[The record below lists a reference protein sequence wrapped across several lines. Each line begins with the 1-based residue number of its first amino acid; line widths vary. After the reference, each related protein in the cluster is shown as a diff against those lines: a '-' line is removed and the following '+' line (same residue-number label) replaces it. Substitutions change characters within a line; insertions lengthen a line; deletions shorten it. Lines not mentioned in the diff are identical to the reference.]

1 MDVFF
6 EQGLSRNGIDEPYF
20 AFLGGRKKRERLS
33 DVAAENQL
41 QDLENRFSDQQSI
54 EAQNNNLVL
63 LSNEKS
69 ALENERGKAKSRK
82 TKATLDSRIRAYDSY
97 IKEYKFTLE
106 SLKKNQVEAIE
117 ATSPQREIVI
127 SPSPIV
133 TSQDGQIELPKKQV
147 FIQETSQ
154 DAIET
159 QVSPLLAKEEGILP
173 TSVGTQLT
181 QASTKKNN
189 TLLFVGIGVA
199 ALIGILLIRKNN

>member
-41 QDLENRFSDQQSI
+41 QDLENRFPDQQSI

-97 IKEYKFTLE
+97 IKDYKFTLE

>member
-41 QDLENRFSDQQSI
+41 QDLENRFPDQQSI

-97 IKEYKFTLE
+97 IKDYKFTLE

-189 TLLFVGIGVA
+189 TLLYVGIGVA

>member
-41 QDLENRFSDQQSI
+41 QDLENRFPDQQSI

-69 ALENERGKAKSRK
+69 SLENERGKAKSRK

-97 IKEYKFTLE
+97 IKDYKFTLE

-189 TLLFVGIGVA
+189 TLLYVGIGVA